1 MSRFLFNV
9 VTWIKSEPV
18 RVRLYTIL
26 ALVAGYL
33 LTKGYVHPEDY
44 QFIVTVVASILGVE
58 ATRSK
63 VSPVSAAADTNGRS
77 E

>member
-1 MSRFLFNV
+1 MSRFLFKAV
-9 VTWIKSEPV
+9 AWIKSEPV
-18 RVRLYTIL
+18 RIRLYTIL

-33 LTKGYVHPEDY
+33 LAKGYVHPEDY
-44 QFIVTVVASILGVE
+44 QFIVTVVASVLGVE

-63 VSPVSAAADTNGRS
+63 VSPVSGALDTNGRS